1 MYIII
6 TSMITMEG
14 LHMSNSIKHLKQ
26 LEVQARAAKSPSMP
40 IAYII
45 PTKYSDKTA
54 NGLTQCI
61 IEWLRLNNCQAER
74 INNTGR
80 QLDDRKVV
88 EDCMGFRKT
97 IGSSRW
103 IKGTGSNGTADIS
116 ATIKG
121 RSVKIEVK
129 IGADKQSDAQKEYQ
143 GSVEAAGGVYII
155 AKDFE
160 SFYNWYYQFL
170 KMVA

>member
-1 MYIII
+1 
-6 TSMITMEG
+6 MEG
-14 LHMSNSIKHLKQ
+14 LQMSNSIKHLKQ

-45 PTKYSDKTA
+45 PTKFNDKTA

-80 QLDDRKVV
+80 QLDNRKVV

-121 RSVKIEVK
+121 RSLKIEVK
-129 IGADKQSDAQKEYQ
+129 IGSDKQSQDQKEYQ
-143 GSVEAAGGVYII
+143 QSVESAGGVYIV
-155 AKDFE
+155 AKDFQ
-160 SFYNWYYQFL
+160 SFYDWFNQFIR
-170 KMVA
+170 KIA